1 MTSDGKEAV
10 VTALTVELM
19 RQAIGTLDAQFNR
32 ISTMT
37 HFPTLERPE
46 AVARAV
52 NSRYLSDEQPL
63 VRELADRARLPE
75 RARRNVDARA
85 LALVQAVRSARGS
98 GGALDAFLREY
109 SLASREGVIL
119 MCLAEA
125 LLRIPDGETADRLI
139 ADKIPSGAWDE
150 HLGDSES
157 LLVNASTWG
166 LMLTGRVVALDRNEV
181 GEARSWYGRLA
192 AKLGEP
198 VARAALKQAMRI
210 LGHQFVMGRDIEAAL
225 ARAAGKEE
233 RDYRYSFDML
243 GEAALTRADAERY
256 RAKYS
261 AAIAAVGRAVEPRE
275 SITARHSISIKLSAL
290 HPRYE
295 FTQTQRVMRELYPV
309 IEQLVREARDA
320 GIGVTLDAE
329 EADRLELSLLLVD
342 KLLASDVTRGFAGF
356 GLAVQAYQKRA
367 WSTIDWLL
375 GRLEAADRRI
385 TLRLVKGAYWDSE
398 IKRAQERGLVGYPV
412 FTRKPNTDVSYLAC
426 ARLLESA
433 GERIHA
439 QFATHNAHTIAQVAE
454 VFGGDANRFE
464 FQRLHGMG
472 AELYDSVVR
481 GPWGKFPCRVYAPVG
496 AHEDLLPYLV
506 RRLLENGANTSFVN
520 RIVDGSLP
528 AEEVVADPI
537 AEVDALERVAHP
549 RIPLPANL
557 FAPERANS
565 AGFNFADGQ
574 AVDTLL
580 RDCER
585 ASQQP
590 WSAAPV
596 VSGQTRAGRTTPVCN
611 PANTAEHIG
620 VVTNADAA
628 TVEATIDAA
637 VRAQGDW
644 DDAGGEHRAA
654 ILERAAQL
662 FEEHTAA
669 LTARCVREA
678 GKTLP
683 DAIGEVREAVDF
695 LRYYA
700 ARARRDFSH
709 ESTLPGPTGER
720 NLLRLRGKGVFACIS
735 PWNFPLAIYTGQV
748 AAALAAGNSVVAK
761 PAEQTPLT
769 AAYATGLMLQAGV
782 PPSALHF
789 VPGEGGEVGAALTR
803 DPRLAGVVFT
813 GGTDTARIIERSL
826 AGRPGAIGTLIAET
840 GGLNVM
846 LADSSA
852 LAEQLVLD
860 VVQSGFNSAGQRCSA
875 LRVLLVQ
882 EEIAPRV
889 QTLLAGAMDEIVVG
903 DPARLSTD
911 VGPVIDDD
919 ALKMLEGYRA
929 QVEKQAR
936 WKHRA
941 PGAGAAGRFFAP
953 LAVEI
958 DSLGSLQ
965 REVFGPVVH
974 LVRYRARD
982 LDALVEAINHLGY
995 GLTLGIH
1002 TRIDGLAQRIARA
1015 LRVGNVYINRNMI
1028 GAVVGV
1034 QPFGGMGLSGTGP
1047 KAGGP
1052 HYLHRMA
1059 TEQTITTNT
1068 AAIGGNA
1075 GLLSLAAR

>member
-1 MTSDGKEAV
+1 
-10 VTALTVELM
+10 
-19 RQAIGTLDAQFNR
+19 
-32 ISTMT
+32 MT
-37 HFPTLERPE
+37 HFPALERPDT
-46 AVARAV
+46 VAKAI
-52 NSRYLSDEQPL
+52 NSRYLAEEQSL
-63 VRELADRARLPE
+63 VRELADQARLPDA
-75 RARRNVDARA
+75 ARRNVDARA
-85 LALVQAVRSARGS
+85 LALVQAVRGARGG

-166 LMLTGRVVALDRNEV
+166 LMLTGRVVALDGREV
-181 GEARSWYGRLA
+181 GEARTWYGRLV

-210 LGHQFVMGRDIEAAL
+210 LGHQFVMGRNIDAAL
-225 ARAAGKEE
+225 ERAAGKEE

-256 RAKYS
+256 REKYS
-261 AAIAAVGRAVEPRE
+261 AAIAAVGRAVSTRE
-275 SITARHSISIKLSAL
+275 SIDARHSISIKLSAL

-295 FTQTQRVMRELYPV
+295 FTQAPRVLRELYPV
-309 IEQLVREARDA
+309 VERLVRESREA

-329 EADRLELSLLLVD
+329 EADRLELSLLLID
-342 KLLASDVTRGFAGF
+342 KLLASEVTRGYAGF

-367 WSTIDWLL
+367 YATIGWLAQ
-375 GRLEAADRRI
+375 RLRDGDRRI

-398 IKRAQERGLVGYPV
+398 IKRAQERGLAGYPV
-412 FTRKPNTDVSYLAC
+412 FTRKSNTDVSYLAC
-426 ARLLESA
+426 ARLLE
-433 GERIHA
+433 GCERIYP

-454 VFGGDANRFE
+454 IFGGDAGRFE

-481 GPWGKFPCRVYAPVG
+481 GPWGRFACRVYAPVG

-520 RIVDGSLP
+520 RIVDASLP

-549 RIPLPANL
+549 RIPLPSGL
-557 FAPERANS
+557 FAPERVNS

-574 AVDTLL
+574 AVEALL

-590 WSAAPV
+590 WSAAAV
-596 VSGQTRAGRTTPVCN
+596 VAGKTCTGNPSALRN
-611 PANTAEHIG
+611 PANTAEQIG
-620 VVTNADAA
+620 VVINADAA
-628 TVEATIDAA
+628 TVDAAIDTA

-644 DDAGGEHRAA
+644 DDAGGAQRAA
-654 ILERAAQL
+654 LLERAAQL
-662 FEEHTAA
+662 YEEHTAA
-669 LTARCVREA
+669 LVARCVREA

-700 ARARRDFSH
+700 ARARRDFAH
-709 ESTLPGPTGER
+709 EATLPGPTGER
-720 NLLRLRGKGVFACIS
+720 NLLRLRGKGVFGCIS

-769 AAYATGLMLQAGV
+769 AAYATGLLLQAGIPATV
-782 PPSALHF
+782 LQF
-789 VPGEGGEVGAALTR
+789 VPGDGAEVGAALTR
-803 DPRLAGVVFT
+803 DPRLAGIVFT
-813 GGTDTARIIERSL
+813 GGTDTARVIERSM
-826 AGRPGAIGTLIAET
+826 ANRPGAIGTLIAET

-882 EEIAPRV
+882 EEIASRV
-889 QTLLAGAMDEIVVG
+889 QTLLAGAMDEMVVG

-919 ALKMLEGYRA
+919 ALKMLVDYR
-929 QVEKQAR
+929 QEVEKLAR

-941 PGAGAAGRFFAP
+941 SAPQDVGRFFAP
-953 LAVEI
+953 LAVEVE
-958 DSLGSLQ
+958 SLQ
-965 REVFGPVVH
+965 SLEREIFGPVVH

-982 LDALVEAINHLGY
+982 LEALIEKINRLGY

-1002 TRIDGLAQRIARA
+1002 TRIDGLAQRVARA

>member
-1 MTSDGKEAV
+1 
-10 VTALTVELM
+10 
-19 RQAIGTLDAQFNR
+19 
-32 ISTMT
+32 MT
-37 HFPTLERPE
+37 HFPTLERPD
-46 AVARAV
+46 AVARAI
-52 NSRYLSDEQPL
+52 NPRYLAEEQSL
-63 VRELADRARLPE
+63 VRELADHARLPE
-75 RARRNVDARA
+75 TAARNVGARA
-85 LALVQAVRSARGS
+85 LALVQAVRSTRGS

-150 HLGDSES
+150 HLGDSDS

-166 LMLTGRVVALDRNEV
+166 LMLTGRVVALDGKEV
-181 GEARSWYGRLA
+181 GEARSWYGRLV

-210 LGHQFVMGRDIEAAL
+210 LGHQFVMGRNIGEAL
-225 ARAAGKEE
+225 ERAAGKEE

-256 RAKYS
+256 REKYS
-261 AAIAAVGRAVEPRE
+261 AAIAAVGKAVNPRE
-275 SITARHSISIKLSAL
+275 SVNARHSISIKLSAL

-295 FTQTQRVMRELYPV
+295 FAHAQRVQRELYPV
-309 IEQLVREARDA
+309 VEQLVREARDA

-329 EADRLELSLLLVD
+329 EAERLELSLLLVD
-342 KLLASDVTRGFAGF
+342 KLLASEVTRGYAGF
-356 GLAVQAYQKRA
+356 GLAVQAYQRRA
-367 WSTIDWLL
+367 YATIGWLTQ
-375 GRLEAADRRI
+375 RLRETDRRI
-385 TLRLVKGAYWDSE
+385 SMRLVKGAYWDSE
-398 IKRAQERGLVGYPV
+398 IKRAQERGLAGYPV

-426 ARLLESA
+426 ARLLEGS
-433 GERIHA
+433 ERIYP

-454 VFGGDANRFE
+454 IFGGDASRFE

-481 GPWGKFPCRVYAPVG
+481 GPWGKFACRVYAPVG

-520 RIVDGSLP
+520 RIVDASLP

-585 ASQQP
+585 ASQQS
-590 WSAAPV
+590 WSAAPL
-596 VSGQTRAGRTTPVCN
+596 VSGQTRGGKTVPVRN
-611 PANTAEHIG
+611 PANTAEQIG
-620 VVTNADAA
+620 EVANADAA
-628 TVEATIDAA
+628 TVDAAIDAA
-637 VRAQGDW
+637 LRAQGDW
-644 DDAGGEHRAA
+644 DDAGGEQRAA
-654 ILERAAQL
+654 ILERAAQA
-662 FEEHTAA
+662 FEDHTAA
-669 LTARCVREA
+669 LVARCVREA

-683 DAIGEVREAVDF
+683 DAVGEVREAVDF

-700 ARARRDFSH
+700 VRARRDFAH
-709 ESTLPGPTGER
+709 EATLPGPTGER
-720 NLLRLRGKGVFACIS
+720 NLLRLRGKGVFGCIS

-748 AAALAAGNSVVAK
+748 AAALAAGNGVVAK

-782 PPSALHF
+782 PPAVLQF
-789 VPGEGGEVGAALTR
+789 VPGEGGDVGAALTR

-813 GGTDTARIIERSL
+813 GGTDTARIIERSM
-826 AGRPGAIGTLIAET
+826 AARPGAIGTLIAET

-889 QTLLAGAMDEIVVG
+889 QTLLAGAMDELVVG

-929 QVEKQAR
+929 QVEKKAR

-941 PGAGAAGRFFAP
+941 PAAGGPQGRFFAP

-958 DSLGSLQ
+958 DSLAALE
-965 REVFGPVVH
+965 REVFGPVVQV
-974 LVRYRARD
+974 VRYRARD
-982 LDALVEAINHLGY
+982 LDALIGTINQLGY

-1002 TRIDGLAQRIARA
+1002 TRIDGLAQRVARA

>member
-1 MTSDGKEAV
+1 MNHFTPLD
-10 VTALTVELM
+10 
-19 RQAIGTLDAQFNR
+19 RPDAI
-32 ISTMT
+32 
-37 HFPTLERPE
+37 
-46 AVARAV
+46 ARAI
-52 NSRYLSDEQPL
+52 NPRYLADEQGL

-75 RARRNVDARA
+75 AAARNASSRA
-85 LALVQAVRSARGS
+85 LALVQAVRATRGS

-139 ADKIPSGAWDE
+139 ADKIPSGAWDD

-181 GEARSWYGRLA
+181 GEARSWYARLVG
-192 AKLGEP
+192 KLGEP

-210 LGHQFVMGRDIEAAL
+210 LGHQFVMGRDIGEAL
-225 ARAAGKEE
+225 ERAGGKDEQA
-233 RDYRYSFDML
+233 YRYSFDML
-243 GEAALTRADAERY
+243 GEAALTRADAEKY
-256 RAKYS
+256 REKYS
-261 AAIAAVGRAVEPRE
+261 AAIAAVGKAVETRE

-295 FTQTQRVMRELYPV
+295 FAQSARVMRELYPV
-309 IEQLVREARDA
+309 VEQLVRESREA

-342 KLLASDVTRGFAGF
+342 KLLDSEVTRGYAGF

-367 WSTIDWLL
+367 YSAIDWLVA
-375 GRLEAADRRI
+375 RLRQADRRI

-398 IKRAQERGLVGYPV
+398 IKRAQERGLAGYPV

-433 GERIHA
+433 GERIYP
-439 QFATHNAHTIAQVAE
+439 QFATHNAHTIAHVAE
-454 VFGGDANRFE
+454 LFGDPGRFE

-481 GPWGKFPCRVYAPVG
+481 GPWGRHACRVYAPVG

-520 RIVDGSLP
+520 RIVDASLP

-537 AEVDALERVAHP
+537 AEVDSLERVAHP
-549 RIPLPANL
+549 RIPLPVNL

-574 AVDTLL
+574 AVDVLM
-580 RDCER
+580 RDAGR

-590 WSAAPV
+590 WSTAPIVTTKMTVARPGAAQPV
-596 VSGQTRAGRTTPVCN
+596 FN
-611 PANTAEHIG
+611 PARVREQVGSVSNANAA
-620 VVTNADAA
+620 VVDAA
-628 TVEATIDAA
+628 IGAAAAAQEDWDALGGEQ
-637 VRAQGDW
+637 RAQV
-644 DDAGGEHRAA
+644 
-654 ILERAAQL
+654 LERAAVL
-662 FEEHTAA
+662 FEEHTSA
-669 LTARCVREA
+669 LVARCVREA

-700 ARARRDFSH
+700 ARARRDFTH
-709 ESTLPGPTGER
+709 ELALPGPTGER
-720 NLLRLRGKGVFACIS
+720 NQLRLRGKGVFGCIS

-748 AAALAAGNSVVAK
+748 AAALAAGNAVIAK

-769 AAYATGLMLQAGV
+769 AAHATGLLLQAGV
-782 PPSALHF
+782 PPEVLQF
-789 VPGEGGEVGAALTR
+789 VPGDGAEVGGAMTR
-803 DPRLAGVVFT
+803 DPRLAGIVFT
-813 GGTDTARIIERSL
+813 GSTDTARLIERSL
-826 AGRPGAIGTLIAET
+826 AARPGAVGTLIAET

-852 LAEQLVLD
+852 LAEQLVVD
-860 VVQSGFNSAGQRCSA
+860 AVASGFNSAGQRCSA
-875 LRVLLVQ
+875 LRVLLLQ

-889 QTLLAGAMDEIVVG
+889 QALLAGCMDELRVG
-903 DPARLSTD
+903 DPASLATD
-911 VGPVIDDD
+911 IGPVIDDD
-919 ALKMLEGYRA
+919 ALAMLEQHAA
-929 QVEKQAR
+929 QITRGAR
-936 WKHRA
+936 WHHRA
-941 PGAGAAGRFFAP
+941 PAGPQGGRYFAP
-953 LAVEI
+953 LAVEV
-958 DSLGSLQ
+958 DSLEVLQ
-965 REVFGPVVH
+965 KEVFGPIVHVVK
-974 LVRYRARD
+974 YRARD
-982 LDALVEAINHLGY
+982 LDAVVRAVNALGY

-1002 TRIDGLAQRIARA
+1002 TRIDGLAQRIARE
-1015 LRVGNVYINRNMI
+1015 LKIGNVYINRNMI

-1034 QPFGGMGLSGTGP
+1034 QPFGGNGLSGTGP

-1059 TEQTITTNT
+1059 SEQTITTNT

>member
-1 MTSDGKEAV
+1 MT
-10 VTALTVELM
+10 T
-19 RQAIGTLDAQFNR
+19 
-32 ISTMT
+32 
-37 HFPTLERPE
+37 FPTLERPE
-46 AVARAV
+46 GIARAI
-52 NSRYLSDEQPL
+52 NPQYLADEQPL
-63 VRELADRARLPE
+63 VRELTAKASL
-75 RARRNVDARA
+75 ASVAGHNVGARA

-125 LLRIPDGETADRLI
+125 LLRIPDAETADRLI

-166 LMLTGRVVALDRNEV
+166 LMLTGRVVAMDRGEL

-192 AKLGEP
+192 ARLGEP

-210 LGHQFVMGRDIEAAL
+210 LGHQFVMGRDIDAAL
-225 ARAAGKEE
+225 SRAAGKEE

-261 AAIAAVGRAVEPRE
+261 AAIAAVGLAVEPRE

-295 FTQTQRVMRELYPV
+295 FAQTARVMRELYPV
-309 IEQLVREARDA
+309 VEQLVGEARAA

-329 EADRLELSLLLVD
+329 EAERLELSLLLVD
-342 KLLASDVTRGFAGF
+342 RLLGSEITRGYAGF

-367 WSTIDWLL
+367 YSTIEWLL
-375 GRLEAADRRI
+375 GRLKAADRRI

-398 IKRAQERGLVGYPV
+398 IKRAQERGLAGYPV
-412 FTRKPNTDVSYLAC
+412 FTRKANTDVSYLAC
-426 ARLLESA
+426 AKLLEGA
-433 GERIHA
+433 GERIYP
-439 QFATHNAHTIAQVAE
+439 QFATHNAHTIAHVAE

-481 GPWGKFPCRVYAPVG
+481 GPWGKYACRVYAPVG

-520 RIVDGSLP
+520 RIVDASLP
-528 AEEVVADPI
+528 AEEVVADPV
-537 AEVDALERVAHP
+537 AEVAALERVAHP
-549 RIPLPANL
+549 RIALPVNL
-557 FAPERANS
+557 FAPERQNS

-574 AVDTLL
+574 AVDALL
-580 RDCER
+580 RDCTR
-585 ASQQP
+585 ASRQP

-596 VSGQTRAGRTTPVCN
+596 ISGQVRAGSQVQVRN
-611 PANTAEHIG
+611 PARTDEQIG
-620 VVTNADAA
+620 VVANADAA
-628 TVEATIDAA
+628 TVGAAISVAAQAQADWDATGGEQRAA
-637 VRAQGDW
+637 V
-644 DDAGGEHRAA
+644 
-654 ILERAAQL
+654 LERAAQL

-669 LTARCVREA
+669 FVARCVREA

-709 ESTLPGPTGER
+709 EATLPGPTGER

-748 AAALAAGNSVVAK
+748 AAALAAGNTVVAK

-769 AAYATGLMLQAGV
+769 AAYATGLLLQAGV
-782 PPSALHF
+782 PPDVLQF
-789 VPGEGGEVGAALTR
+789 VPGEGAAVGAALTR

-813 GGTDTARIIERSL
+813 GSTDTARIIER
-826 AGRPGAIGTLIAET
+826 AMAARPGAIGTLIAET
-840 GGLNVM
+840 GGLNAM

-889 QTLLAGAMDEIVVG
+889 QSLLAGCMDEMVIG
-903 DPARLSTD
+903 DPAKLDTD

-919 ALKMLEGYRA
+919 ALKMLEAYRA
-929 QVEKQAR
+929 QVTSNAR
-936 WKHRA
+936 WMHRA
-941 PGAGAAGRFFAP
+941 PCDAAMRGRFFAP
-953 LAVEI
+953 LAVEV
-958 DSLGSLQ
+958 DSLAALE

-982 LDALVEAINHLGY
+982 LDAVVAAINKLGY

-1002 TRIDGLAQRIARA
+1002 TRIDGLAQRVARA

-1052 HYLHRMA
+1052 HYLQRMA

>member
-1 MTSDGKEAV
+1 MT
-10 VTALTVELM
+10 LFPL
-19 RQAIGTLDAQFNR
+19 LD
-32 ISTMT
+32 
-37 HFPTLERPE
+37 RPDSI
-46 AVARAV
+46 ARAI
-52 NSRYLSDEQPL
+52 NPSYLAEEQAL
-63 VRELADRARLPE
+63 VRTLADQARLPE
-75 RARRNVDARA
+75 AATRDVGVRA
-85 LALVQAVRSARGS
+85 LALVQAVRAERGS

-139 ADKIPSGAWDE
+139 ADKIPTGAWDE

-157 LLVNASTWG
+157 MLVNASTWG
-166 LMLTGRVVALDRNEV
+166 LMLTGRVVSLDRNEV
-181 GEARSWYGRLA
+181 GEARSWYARLVG
-192 AKLGEP
+192 KLGEP
-198 VARAALKQAMRI
+198 VARAALRQAMRI
-210 LGHQFVMGRDIEAAL
+210 LGHQFVMGRDIESAL
-225 ARAAGKEE
+225 SRAAGKEE
-233 RDYRYSFDML
+233 RAYRYSFDML
-243 GEAALTRADAERY
+243 GEAALTRPDAERY
-256 RAKYS
+256 REKYS
-261 AAIAAVGRAVEPRE
+261 AAIAAVGRSVEARE
-275 SITARHSISIKLSAL
+275 SINARHSVSIKLSAL

-295 FTQTQRVMRELYPV
+295 FAQSERVMRELYPV
-309 IEQLVREARDA
+309 IEGLVREARDA
-320 GIGVTLDAE
+320 GVGVTLDAE
-329 EADRLELSLLLVD
+329 EAERLELSLMLVD
-342 KLLASDVTRGFAGF
+342 KLLQSEVTRGYAGF

-367 WSTIDWLL
+367 YATVEWLIS
-375 GRLEAADRRI
+375 RLREHDRRI
-385 TLRLVKGAYWDSE
+385 TMRLVKGAYWDSE
-398 IKRAQERGLVGYPV
+398 IKRAQERGLSGYPV
-412 FTRKPNTDVSYLAC
+412 FTRKSNTDVSYLAC
-426 ARLLESA
+426 ARLLEGA
-433 GERIHA
+433 GERIYP
-439 QFATHNAHTIAQVAE
+439 QFATHNAHTIAHVAE
-454 VFGGDANRFE
+454 IFGGDANRFE

-481 GPWGKFPCRVYAPVG
+481 GPWGRHACRVYAPVG

-520 RIVDGSLP
+520 RIVDASLP

-549 RIPLPANL
+549 RIPLPVNL
-557 FAPERANS
+557 FAPERLNS

-574 AVDTLL
+574 AVDALL

-585 ASQQP
+585 ASQQS
-590 WSAAPV
+590 WSAAPL
-596 VSGQTRAGRTTPVCN
+596 VSGKTRSGTDSVMTN
-611 PANTAEHIG
+611 PANTIEQIG
-620 VVTNADAA
+620 HCVSADAA
-628 TVEATIDAA
+628 TVGAAITDA
-637 VRAQGDW
+637 VRSQQDW
-644 DDAGGEHRAA
+644 DAAGGEKRAQV
-654 ILERAAQL
+654 LERAAGL
-662 FEEHTAA
+662 FEEQTAA
-669 LTARCVREA
+669 LVARCVREA

-700 ARARRDFSH
+700 ARARRDFTQ
-709 ESTLPGPTGER
+709 EVALPGPTGER
-720 NLLRLRGKGVFACIS
+720 NLLRLRGKGVFGCIS

-748 AAALAAGNSVVAK
+748 AAALAAGNAVIAK

-769 AAYATGLMLQAGV
+769 AAFATGLLLQAGV
-782 PPSALHF
+782 PPGALQF
-789 VPGEGGEVGAALTR
+789 VPGDGATVGAALTG

-813 GGTDTARIIERSL
+813 GSTDTARMIERSM
-826 AGRPGAIGTLIAET
+826 AARPGAIGTLIAET

-852 LAEQLVLD
+852 LAEQVVLD
-860 VVQSGFNSAGQRCSA
+860 AVQSGFNSAGQRCSA

-882 EEIAPRV
+882 EDILPRV
-889 QTLLAGAMDEIVVG
+889 QTLLAGAMADLVVG
-903 DPARLSTD
+903 DPARLATD

-919 ALKMLEGYRA
+919 ALATLEKHA
-929 QVEKQAR
+929 ATITKNAR
-936 WKHRA
+936 WSCRA
-941 PGAGAAGRFFAP
+941 PAAMGHAGRFFAP
-953 LAVEI
+953 LAVQIE
-958 DSLGSLQ
+958 SLASMQ

-974 LVRYRARD
+974 VLSYRARD
-982 LDALVEAINHLGY
+982 LDSVVDAVNAMGY

-1002 TRIDGLAQRIARA
+1002 TRIDGLAQRIARQ

>member
-1 MTSDGKEAV
+1 MA
-10 VTALTVELM
+10 
-19 RQAIGTLDAQFNR
+19 NR
-32 ISTMT
+32 
-37 HFPTLERPE
+37 FPPLPRAEDI
-46 AVARAV
+46 ARAI
-52 NSRYLSDEQPL
+52 NARYLSDEESL
-63 VRELADRARLPE
+63 VRDLGGKARLSDEPH
-75 RARRNVDARA
+75 RNVSARA
-85 LALVQAVRSARGS
+85 LALVQAVRAARGA

-139 ADKIPSGAWDE
+139 ADKIPSGAWDD

-261 AAIAAVGRAVEPRE
+261 AAIAAVGRAVESRE

-290 HPRYE
+290 RPRYE
-295 FTQTQRVMRELYPV
+295 FAQTPRVVRELYPV
-309 IEQLVREARDA
+309 IEGLVREARDA

-375 GRLEAADRRI
+375 GRLKATDRRI

-433 GERIHA
+433 GERVYP

-454 VFGGDANRFE
+454 IFGGDANRFE

-537 AEVDALERVAHP
+537 AEVDALEHVAHP

-611 PANTAEHIG
+611 PASPGEQIG

-628 TVEATIDAA
+628 TVEAAIDAA
-637 VRAQGDW
+637 MRAQGDW

-683 DAIGEVREAVDF
+683 DAIGEVREA
-695 LRYYA
+695 
-700 ARARRDFSH
+700 
-709 ESTLPGPTGER
+709 
-720 NLLRLRGKGVFACIS
+720 
-735 PWNFPLAIYTGQV
+735 
-748 AAALAAGNSVVAK
+748 
-761 PAEQTPLT
+761 
-769 AAYATGLMLQAGV
+769 
-782 PPSALHF
+782 
-789 VPGEGGEVGAALTR
+789 
-803 DPRLAGVVFT
+803 
-813 GGTDTARIIERSL
+813 
-826 AGRPGAIGTLIAET
+826 
-840 GGLNVM
+840 
-846 LADSSA
+846 
-852 LAEQLVLD
+852 
-860 VVQSGFNSAGQRCSA
+860 
-875 LRVLLVQ
+875 
-882 EEIAPRV
+882 
-889 QTLLAGAMDEIVVG
+889 
-903 DPARLSTD
+903 
-911 VGPVIDDD
+911 
-919 ALKMLEGYRA
+919 
-929 QVEKQAR
+929 
-936 WKHRA
+936 
-941 PGAGAAGRFFAP
+941 
-953 LAVEI
+953 
-958 DSLGSLQ
+958 
-965 REVFGPVVH
+965 
-974 LVRYRARD
+974 
-982 LDALVEAINHLGY
+982 
-995 GLTLGIH
+995 
-1002 TRIDGLAQRIARA
+1002 
-1015 LRVGNVYINRNMI
+1015 
-1028 GAVVGV
+1028 
-1034 QPFGGMGLSGTGP
+1034 
-1047 KAGGP
+1047 
-1052 HYLHRMA
+1052 
-1059 TEQTITTNT
+1059 
-1068 AAIGGNA
+1068 
-1075 GLLSLAAR
+1075 